1 MMAFRFTP
9 LVHLA
14 LAVFLALMLATASAR
29 PMLASRA
36 GPPSEDPF
44 YDPPEGFEN
53 EAPGTILRQRT
64 IDATFFKTIP
74 NPVEAHQLLYRTE
87 AIDGAAIATVTTVFK
102 PWFPMDDRW
111 ISFHTAYDSSSPKC
125 SPSNIYRAGGET
137 KNVIV
142 AAEMLIIEAYLILG
156 YVVASPDYEGPDAA
170 FAAGHLEG
178 MGVLD
183 GIRAVDHFKDTVGIT
198 SDNPKVVGIGYSGG
212 AIATG
217 WAASLHPHYAPDL
230 NVHGWVQGGTPV
242 NLTSTLLYI
251 DGTSK
256 SGFTPIA
263 VDGLSKPSAYGERWM
278 PLLNRIVTP
287 QGEEALEFAET
298 HCATAVLDNF
308 KGKSIFS
315 PNFQTL
321 GRDILENP
329 VVSSVLSQNVMG
341 TKRENAPTAPM
352 FVYHTTQ
359 DNTIP
364 YSDASQLVDR
374 WCGYGSD
381 VQFTTFRAGSHSVTE
396 VFGIPYVMDFIDN
409 AFDGKVASGCSREG
423 AAASFLDLLS
433 LDSSLADV
441 IKALI
446 ELFISAGQDDDTVLQ
461 DLKDFVNAIF

>member
-1 MMAFRFTP
+1 MAFRFTP
-9 LVHLA
+9 SVRLA
-14 LAVFLALMLATASAR
+14 LAAFLAMMLATASAR

-74 NPVEAHQLLYRTE
+74 NPVETHQLLYRTE
-87 AIDGAAIATVTTVFK
+87 AIDGAAVATVTTVFK

-178 MGVLD
+178 CWYRLLGRRHRHGL
-183 GIRAVDHFKDTVGIT
+183 G
-198 SDNPKVVGIGYSGG
+198 S
-212 AIATG
+212 
-217 WAASLHPHYAPDL
+217 SLHPHYAPDL

-251 DGTSK
+251 DGTAK

-263 VDGLSKPSAYGERWM
+263 IDGLSKPSAYGERWM

-287 QGEEALEFAET
+287 QGETALEFAET

-315 PNFQTL
+315 PNFQSL

-341 TKRENAPTAPM
+341 VKRENAPTAPM

-409 AFDGKVASGCSREG
+409 AFDGKVPSGCSREG
-423 AAASFLDLLS
+423 AVASFFDLLS

-446 ELFISAGQDDDTVLQ
+446 ELFVSAGQDDDTILQ